1 MSLRFAPSAALLTA
15 GLLLAGC
22 GAPPSPQ
29 PEHANVLAEAPATA
43 VADIAV
49 LAGTLSVPTGP
60 ADITLADV
68 EAYERALEFRTVEL
82 QRSSDELQQARA
94 ANDLDRELT
103 LLLYMSSRDLDRKT
117 AAASGLDQERYIAVA
132 RILQNAADRLDSI
145 ERMEQTAADTRNG
158 GDAEHQLAQ
167 ARMQVGDPY
176 AGFRPEVAK
185 ALRTRLPTLLA
196 RQREQAGILL
206 QPAG

>member
-1 MSLRFAPSAALLTA
+1 MSLRFALSAALLTA
-15 GLLLAGC
+15 SLLQAAC

-29 PEHANVLAEAPATA
+29 AEDPRAIAEAPATA

-49 LAGTLSVPTGP
+49 LASTLS
-60 ADITLADV
+60 DV
-68 EAYERALEFRTVEL
+68 EAYERALEFRTAEL
-82 QRSSDELQQARA
+82 RRSSDELQQARS
-94 ANDLDRELT
+94 ANNLDRELT

-117 AAASGLDQERYIAVA
+117 AAASGLDHERYIAVA

-145 ERMEQTAADTRNG
+145 ERLEQLAADTRNG
-158 GDAEHQLAQ
+158 GDAEHQRAQ
-167 ARMQVGDPY
+167 AHTQIGDPY

>member
-1 MSLRFAPSAALLTA
+1 MSLRFTPSAASLIA
-15 GLLLAGC
+15 GLLLAAC
-22 GAPPSPQ
+22 GSPPSPQ
-29 PEHANVLAEAPATA
+29 PENPNLPAEAPATA

-49 LAGTLSVPTGP
+49 LAGTFSVPAGA

-68 EAYERALEFRTVEL
+68 EAYERALEFRTAEL
-82 QRSSDELQQARA
+82 RRSGDEVQQARA

-132 RILQNAADRLDSI
+132 RILQNAADRLDAI
-145 ERMEQTAADTRNG
+145 ERMERMAADTRNG
-158 GDAEHQLAQ
+158 GDAEHKLAHAHTQ
-167 ARMQVGDPY
+167 IGDPY
-176 AGFRPEVAK
+176 AGFRPEVAA

>member
-1 MSLRFAPSAALLTA
+1 MSLRFALSAALLTA
-15 GLLLAGC
+15 SLLQAAC

-29 PEHANVLAEAPATA
+29 AEDPRAIAEAPATA

-49 LAGTLSVPTGP
+49 LASTLSVPAGP
-60 ADITLADV
+60 ADITLSDV
-68 EAYERALEFRTVEL
+68 EAYERALEFRTAEL
-82 QRSSDELQQARA
+82 RRSSDELQQARS
-94 ANDLDRELT
+94 ANNLDRELT

-117 AAASGLDQERYIAVA
+117 AAASGLDHERYIAVA

-145 ERMEQTAADTRNG
+145 ERLEQLAADTRNG
-158 GDAEHQLAQ
+158 GDAEHQRAQ
-167 ARMQVGDPY
+167 AHTQIGDPY